1 MGAGKSKKSSRIQKE
16 DKAGLYIT
24 LIVHLVVLI
33 VLLIAQIDATRKGES
48 SFILDF
54 TKQEELEKQQQEAE
68 ELEKKIERAEQMRA
82 AIQAKIDSKLAE
94 LPSVKNVTVN
104 KGALKD
110 DRGTN
115 VKELMKEAQRVQ
127 DELKRGYKPSVS
139 PDDVADPNQ
148 EDEGENKESDQKQ
161 YSGASVLS
169 WQLDGRNAV
178 HLKIPAYKCYG
189 GGTETVMIT
198 VDRSGRVIDAKIQDG
213 SGDKC
218 LVNAAIA
225 AAKASRFSS
234 KSDAPEKQI
243 GNIVYQFIPQ

>member
-1 MGAGKSKKSSRIQKE
+1 MLRKE

-24 LIVHLVVLI
+24 LIVHLVALI
-33 VLLIAQIDATRKGES
+33 ILLIAQIGATRKSES

-54 TKQEELEKQQQEAE
+54 TKQEEIERQQKEAE

-82 AIQAKIDSKLAE
+82 AIQARIDSKLAD

-115 VKELMKEAQRVQ
+115 IKELMKEAQRVQ
-127 DELKRGYKPSVS
+127 DELKKGYKPSVS
-139 PDDVADPNQ
+139 PDDVADPAQQ
-148 EDEGENKESDQKQ
+148 EEADRTEDTRKQ

-169 WQLDGRNAV
+169 WQLDGRSAYS
-178 HLKIPAYKCYG
+178 LKIPAYKCYG
-189 GGTETVMIT
+189 GGTVTVMIT
-198 VDRSGRVIDAKIQDG
+198 VDRSGKVTDARIQEG
-213 SGDKC
+213 SSDSC
-218 LVNAAIA
+218 LNNESVK
-225 AAKASRFSS
+225 AAKASRFNA
-234 KSDAPEKQI
+234 KSDAPEKQV